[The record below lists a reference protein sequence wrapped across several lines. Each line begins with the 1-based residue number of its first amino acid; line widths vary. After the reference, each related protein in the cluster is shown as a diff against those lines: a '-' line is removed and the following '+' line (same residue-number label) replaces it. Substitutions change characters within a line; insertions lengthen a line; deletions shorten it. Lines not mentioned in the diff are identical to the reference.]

1 MTTRQKLTTLTVS
14 AVCLLWLCSI
24 QAIAEEHQHSHRSMS
39 LDQYIARLEDPKRDE
54 WQKPDE
60 VLKILKLQEGQVIA
74 DIGSGSGYFTL
85 RFARLLAP
93 LKGRVMALDV
103 DEGMVAHLRQR
114 LAQEELKN
122 VTVVHVPPHD
132 PLLID
137 QSVDVVFICDTY
149 HHIEDREIYMKKI
162 RKGLKSNGRVV
173 IIDFYK
179 NKDIP
184 VGPPAS
190 MRLSEE
196 TVQEE
201 LQEAGLHVTEKIT
214 TLPYQYILI
223 AQPTT
228 TAPAASPNGKP

>member
-1 MTTRQKLTTLTVS
+1 MRQRLTVS
-14 AVCLLWLCSI
+14 VLWVFWLWSV
-24 QAIAEEHQHSHRSMS
+24 QAAADEHQHSHRSMS
-39 LDQYIARLEDPKRDE
+39 LDQYIARLEDPQRDA

-60 VLKILKLQEGQVIA
+60 VLKILNLQEGQVIA

-85 RFARLLAP
+85 RFARALAP
-93 LKGRVMALDV
+93 QKGRVIALDV

-122 VTVVHVPPHD
+122 VTVVHVPSHD

-137 QSVDVVFICDTY
+137 QSIDVAFICDTY
-149 HHIEDREIYMKKI
+149 HHLEDRDIYMKKV
-162 RKGLKSNGRVV
+162 RKGLKPNGRVV

-179 NKDIP
+179 DKDIP

-196 TVQEE
+196 TVQKE

-214 TLPYQYILI
+214 ILPYQYILI
-223 AQPTT
+223 AQPTP
-228 TAPAASPNGKP
+228 TAPAASPDGKP

>member
-1 MTTRQKLTTLTVS
+1 MTIRQRLAIS
-14 AVCLLWLCSI
+14 AVCLLWLWSGK
-24 QAIAEEHQHSHRSMS
+24 AFAADEHQHSHSSMS
-39 LDQYIARLEDPKRDE
+39 LDQYIARLEDPQRDA

-60 VLKILKLQEGQVIA
+60 VLKILNLQEGQVIA
-74 DIGSGSGYFTL
+74 DIGSGSGYFTT
-85 RFARLLAP
+85 RFARALAP

-114 LAQEELKN
+114 LTQEQLKN
-122 VTVVHVPPHD
+122 VTVIQVPPHD

-149 HHIEDREIYMKKI
+149 HHLEDREIYMKKI
-162 RKGLKSNGRVV
+162 RKGLKPNGRVV
-173 IIDFYK
+173 IVDFYK
-179 NKDIP
+179 REGIP
-184 VGPPAS
+184 VGPPMS

-196 TVQEE
+196 TVQKE
-201 LQEAGLHVTEKIT
+201 LQAAGLHVTEKVT
-214 TLPYQYILI
+214 ALPYQYILI